1 MKCIVTFEKQKLYFL
16 TISKNK
22 YFKYYFIIYKK
33 MNTEKKVLSF
43 KQLERSPVSFHGK
56 GCCALSPE
64 TNTIV
69 IIRHPYQNPGN
80 RQT

>member
-33 MNTEKKVLSF
+33 MNTEIRFEFQAAAKVPGEFSWKRLLCF
-43 KQLERSPVSFHGK
+43 KSR
-56 GCCALSPE
+56 
-64 TNTIV
+64 N
-69 IIRHPYQNPGN
+69 
-80 RQT
+80 